1 MVQVTAHDRD
11 TGNNARLTYT
21 IKEKEYENVFGVFPN
36 SGSLYLKEVS
46 LVLGVVLIL
55 SAHFFSSWKHPMTC
69 TDQKIGKGC
78 NIGSNLSGHS
88 LYLLVKVLSLTA
100 T

>member
-1 MVQVTAHDRD
+1 MIQVTAHDRD

-46 LVLGVVLIL
+46 LIL
-55 SAHFFSSWKHPMTC
+55 NVMLFLSVHFLSDCKHPMTR
-69 TDQKIGKGC
+69 TDRKIGRG
-78 NIGSNLSGHS
+78 
-88 LYLLVKVLSLTA
+88 
-100 T
+100 